1 MKAVRDGGSEL
12 LLNMAIQFL
21 KTQED
26 SLLLVFDNVEDLLY
40 NDKNTFR
47 VFVNDILVE
56 CPNVHILI
64 TSRTTLGV
72 L

>member
-1 MKAVRDGGSEL
+1 M
-12 LLNMAIQFL
+12 
-21 KTQED
+21 
-26 SLLLVFDNVEDLLY
+26 LVFDNVEDLLY

-56 CPNVHILI
+56 CPHVHILI